1 MSSYDVTCLGNGG
14 DQCLMDIEQTLTE
27 MNLVMLNICLSSV
40 LSNVYWIMMLTGA
53 DHWLIN

>member
-40 LSNVYWIMMLTGA
+40 IKCLLDYDVDRS
-53 DHWLIN
+53 